1 MICSVRFRPWA
12 GWVATE
18 INNVEGCPPPEVD
31 DDEDE
36 EATTEAVEEE
46 GIDEGPPDDEPGCK
60 SPAIIP
66 PKFIK

>member
-1 MICSVRFRPWA
+1 M
-12 GWVATE
+12 
-18 INNVEGCPPPEVD
+18 

-46 GIDEGPPDDEPGCK
+46 GIDEGPDDEPGCK
-60 SPAIIP
+60 SADISP